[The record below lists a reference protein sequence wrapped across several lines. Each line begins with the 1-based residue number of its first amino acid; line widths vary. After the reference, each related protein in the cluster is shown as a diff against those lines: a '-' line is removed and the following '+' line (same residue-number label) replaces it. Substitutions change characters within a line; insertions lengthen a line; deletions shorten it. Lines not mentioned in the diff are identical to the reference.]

1 MCLVI
6 ISHEK
11 PEAKIAEKDIHCYK
25 LITFG
30 PYSYSSLSLRL
41 RTPFIWDGVEL
52 GVRNHE
58 SSPMRPSLAPEKS
71 GKRGNWWEI
80 NGGGYYTYAN
90 LEDTKNAAIYMQK
103 YEAYNQKQYIVLHAV
118 IPKGTKYYEGTCDGK
133 SSYESKDV
141 IYSRDVAWI
150 NRSSFS
156 EFRYRLGY
164 TKLRVETKDG
174 RPNVKAMREKT
185 IDQLNF

>member
-6 ISHEK
+6 ISNEK
-11 PEAKIAEKDIHCYK
+11 PKAKIAEKDIHCYK
-25 LITFG
+25 LITFS
-30 PYSYSSLSLRL
+30 PYISRVILK
-41 RTPFIWDGVEL
+41 TPFICDDIEL

-80 NGGGYYTYAN
+80 NGGGFYTYTN
-90 LEDTKNAAIYMQK
+90 LEDAKNDAIYMQK

-156 EFRYRLGY
+156 EFRYRLQNA
-164 TKLRVETKDG
+164 KLRVETKGG